1 MPGSPY
7 LDEPP
12 KGLLTWPVLLRL
24 MIPTFS
30 ILGIASWWMGYL
42 LEFLILLT
50 ITGAILFVVRR

>member
-7 LDEPP
+7 LDELP

-50 ITGAILFVVRR
+50 ITGAVLFVVRR